1 MQISKSELPKRLSKG
16 ELKMKYT
23 YYEDVHQKTEPEII
37 TFDVVSFL
45 LKDIDKVYNKNLKL
59 VNGNKGI
66 IITWKNG
73 DKLPTIVVDE
83 G

>member
-1 MQISKSELPKRLSKG
+1 MN
-16 ELKMKYT
+16 YT
-23 YYEDVHQKTEPEII
+23 YYEDVHQKTEPDII
-37 TFDVVSFL
+37 TFDTVNFL
-45 LKDIDKVYNKNLKL
+45 LKDIDKVYSRNLKL

-73 DKLPTIVVDE
+73 DKTPTIVVDE